1 MISRDCSR
9 IVARLKK
16 RSGRPGRLIKIGI
29 STRSLL
35 PVTSLKK
42 DENDDRYRMVRQSG
56 LLATIPFMLAV
67 PPIAGLLIGRF
78 IDNRIHTNPVFTI
91 ILMVFGFAAG
101 IKEVA
106 GIIKKANAEDKKNS
120 QDKKQ

>member
-1 MISRDCSR
+1 
-9 IVARLKK
+9 
-16 RSGRPGRLIKIGI
+16 
-29 STRSLL
+29 
-35 PVTSLKK
+35 
-42 DENDDRYRMVRQSG
+42 MVRQSG

-78 IDNRIHTNPVFTI
+78 IDSRIHTDPVFTI

-106 GIIKKANAEDKKNS
+106 GVLKKANAEDKKDS